1 VAQPLQGEPSTI
13 LEGKGVRVVYA
24 LNRGGLF
31 RPIKSEL
38 VAVDG
43 LGLNLKKG
51 ESFGL
56 VGESGSGKTTFGQ
69 ALIRMVQV
77 QAGEISFG
85 GTRIDGLN
93 RAQLRPFRSRMQV
106 VFQDPFS
113 SLNPR
118 MSVRQV
124 IEEGL
129 IVNAIGSGNADRLQR
144 VKKALDDAGLPGNIL
159 SRFPHEFSGGQRQRI
174 AIARAIA
181 LEPEFILLDEPT
193 SALDLS
199 IQAQIIELL
208 RSLQRDRGLS
218 YLFISHDLK
227 VVRAL
232 CHRVIVMQHGKVVEQ
247 GPVADVLTN
256 PQTDYTRQ
264 LVRAAFDVAT

>member
-1 VAQPLQGEPSTI
+1 M
-13 LEGKGVRVVYA
+13 
-24 LNRGGLF
+24 F
-31 RPIKSEL
+31 RPKYYDL
-38 VAVDG
+38 VAVDSLSLDLKRG
-43 LGLNLKKG
+43 ETLGI
-51 ESFGL
+51 

-69 ALIRMVQV
+69 ALIRLVSMQE
-77 QAGEISFG
+77 GEVTFDG
-85 GTRIDGLN
+85 KRIEKLD
-93 RAQLRPFRSRMQV
+93 RKALRPFRARMQI

-118 MSVRQV
+118 MNVRQV

-129 IVNAIGSGNADRLQR
+129 IVNAIGTSNEDRLER
-144 VKKALDDAGLPGNIL
+144 VKKALEDAGMPSDIL
-159 SRFPHEFSGGQRQRI
+159 TRFPHEFSGGQRQRL

-199 IQAQIIELL
+199 VQAQIIELL
-208 RSLQRDRGLS
+208 RKLQRERGLS

-232 CHRVIVMQHGKVVEQ
+232 CHRVLVMQNGKIVEQ
-247 GPVADVLTN
+247 GPVADVLTD
-256 PQTDYTRQ
+256 PKTEYTTR
-264 LVRAAFDVAT
+264 LLKAAFDIVT